1 MLKNR
6 DLSLQI
12 VNSLLNVISILDGTI
27 ALVRESKE
35 SKKNQLKYIHAIADI
50 IYQIMARLI
59 QEIVKEHPDIAPK
72 GFEVKTKKR

>member
-12 VNSLLNVISILDGTI
+12 VNSLLNVISILDGTV
-27 ALVRESKE
+27 ALVRESNE
-35 SKKNQLKYIHAIADI
+35 SKKNQQKYIHTIADI

-59 QEIVKEHPDIAPK
+59 QEIVREHPDIAPK
-72 GFEVKTKKR
+72 GFEVKTQKR